1 MQWSDEDLCVS
12 QMSVHY
18 AIHTLVLCCC
28 CNIIVRY
35 VSAADVSQLM
45 TAAAKAAPTRS
56 IDDILRDDYEYTTDL
71 TSAGRYMPLLRRSA
85 RALVRYKDKLNAA
98 RQRVLQVLL
107 VHTCTS
113 PRPHDCLL

>member
-1 MQWSDEDLCVS
+1 
-12 QMSVHY
+12 
-18 AIHTLVLCCC
+18 
-28 CNIIVRY
+28 
-35 VSAADVSQLM
+35 M

-98 RQRVLQVLL
+98 RQRVLQVLA

>member
-1 MQWSDEDLCVS
+1 
-12 QMSVHY
+12 
-18 AIHTLVLCCC
+18 
-28 CNIIVRY
+28 
-35 VSAADVSQLM
+35 M

-98 RQRVLQVLL
+98 RQRVLQVLV

-113 PRPHDCLL
+113 PRPHDCLLWEGNAHAYAQWKKRGREALLYAHMPTYT